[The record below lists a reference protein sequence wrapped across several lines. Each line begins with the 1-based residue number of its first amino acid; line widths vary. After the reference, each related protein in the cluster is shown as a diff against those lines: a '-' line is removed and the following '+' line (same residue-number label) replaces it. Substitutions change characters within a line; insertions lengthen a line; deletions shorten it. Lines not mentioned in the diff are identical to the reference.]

1 MHRVKSMKGWRKPE
15 SGSAEALQEQGWR
28 MIKGDMFA
36 KRMAP
41 GRREEASRVLEQA
54 AERGNARAMC
64 NLAALLASDERERA
78 FHWAERAVETGQAA
92 ALVQMALLMN
102 AKGSRQV

>member
-1 MHRVKSMKGWRKPE
+1 MHRVKSLKGWRKPE

-64 NLAALLASDERERA
+64 NLAVLLASDERERA
-78 FHWAERAVETGQAA
+78 STG
-92 ALVQMALLMN
+92 LSGPSKRGKLLPLCRWL
-102 AKGSRQV
+102 S